1 MLKKLNPELNT
12 EGAIIPIGK
21 AEYPNPFKST
31 LEFNAPA
38 HGVWNIVHTGMLIPE
53 SHQIYICSPNCM
65 RGVVLTAAEMNAQER
80 FSQVLIEEK
89 DVLAGS
95 MEKLTVDGVCDC
107 LNKLP
112 KLPKAVLVFTVCI
125 HHFMGADL
133 DWIYRRLAEEFPGVA
148 FIRCFMDPIMKKS
161 GLTPDQ
167 KIRKSL
173 YEPIKPLPVKP
184 KTAALL
190 GSDFALD
197 ETSDLKTLLK
207 ENGYELKELPLCRTY
222 EEYLS
227 IGESKFFICCYPPA
241 LAGAKALAGR
251 LGRPLLYLPQTF
263 DFGQTDENKKKLISF
278 IEKSSVRQKSVS
290 QVFNPDTAPACLN
303 IASDASDPDL
313 SADNSGLFK
322 NQSEFRVQN
331 SELKISA
338 REALYN
344 LRKTAGETEMV
355 IDYTFHPRP
364 LGLAKLLLEYGFNVT
379 KIYLDAVSGEEE
391 HEFYCLK
398 EHYPDILLCATVHPK
413 CRLLHETE
421 SSGILALGQK
431 AAWFTGTKHFVNI
444 VEGAGWYGY
453 DGIIKLAKAA
463 EDALKSEKDPED
475 YITVKGLGC
484 ESCIL

>member
-1 MLKKLNPELNT
+1 MLKNLNSELNT
-12 EGAIIPIGK
+12 EDVIIPIGK
-21 AEYPNPFKST
+21 AEYPAPFKST
-31 LEFNAPA
+31 LEFSAPA

-80 FSQVLIEEK
+80 FSQVLIKEK

-95 MEKLTVDGVCDC
+95 IEKLTVDGVSDC

-133 DWIYRRLAEEFPGVA
+133 DWIYRRLKEKFPEIT

-207 ENGYELKELPLCRTY
+207 ENGYVLKELPLCRTY

-227 IGESKFFICCYPPA
+227 TGESEFFICCYPPA

-251 LGRPLLYLPQTF
+251 LDRPLLYLPQTF
-263 DFGQTDENKKKLISF
+263 DFGQINENERRLCAAVNAGCAF
-278 IEKSSVRQKSVS
+278 
-290 QVFNPDTAPACLN
+290 
-303 IASDASDPDL
+303 
-313 SADNSGLFK
+313 NSGSNGINFELPQNNCALEISLFEK
-322 NQSEFRVQN
+322 KRTSAINALY
-331 SELKISA
+331 ELK
-338 REALYN
+338 L
-344 LRKTAGETEMV
+344 LAGETEIV

-379 KIYLDAVSGEEE
+379 KIYLDAVSSEEE

-398 EHYPDILLCATVHPK
+398 EHYPDILLCATVRPE

-421 SSGILALGQK
+421 GSGILALGQK

-453 DGIIKLAKAA
+453 DGIIKLAKAM
-463 EDALKSEKDPED
+463 ENALENEKDPED
-475 YITVKGLGC
+475 YITLKGLGC
-484 ESCIL
+484 ESCVL